1 MKIKLLQNGDVPQ
14 GALDHPFRCRVPV
27 FLKDIFFQGACVYPY
42 ANRYAV
48 VLAGIDNGLNLPS
61 LSDVPRVY
69 SEAINPSFDRLQ
81 GKLVIE
87 VDISDQWNADL
98 RPYLINGLSVPL
110 IQDCNPHKFTTGLF
124 KSLYLEDCGVD
135 VMGLCVGHG
144 LDGDGGIPA
153 DLDVAYG
160 DLSCL
165 SSVNHNKR
173 FEPGRED
180 EKRYMSTDYA

>member
-14 GALDHPFRCRVPV
+14 GALDHTFRCRVPV

-61 LSDVPRVY
+61 LSDVSRVY
-69 SEAINPSFDRLQ
+69 SEGINPSFDRLH
-81 GKLVIE
+81 GKFVIE
-87 VDISDQWNADL
+87 VDICNQRNANL
-98 RPYLINGLSVPL
+98 RLYLVNGLSIL
-110 IQDCNPHKFTTGLF
+110 FIQYRHPDQLTPSLFQGLNLGH
-124 KSLYLEDCGVD
+124 SGID

-144 LDGDGGIPA
+144 LDGAKRIPA

-180 EKRYMSTDYA
+180 EKRYMS